1 MSELTRRIIR
11 VDVDPDGRC
20 SFFYSDM
27 HDDPFESNEY
37 LVGSQ
42 TRKLME
48 QIESDI
54 SDIIELNDHW
64 KHCEEV
70 HDSTRII

>member
-37 LVGSQ
+37 IGRVTDQKING
-42 TRKLME
+42 T
-48 QIESDI
+48 D
-54 SDIIELNDHW
+54 
-64 KHCEEV
+64 
-70 HDSTRII
+70 